1 MQRARTAQRRPKNES
16 IDCIGVSAR
25 RVHAHGERDEDEDLH
40 HASPIMQGYGG
51 PRHQACL
58 HWDCLNALPKGPVM
72 DISNVL
78 LKVMALY
85 KHSQTIER
93 AVSDLLNE
101 VQMMVTTRAEAKEIE
116 IEEK

>member
-1 MQRARTAQRRPKNES
+1 
-16 IDCIGVSAR
+16 
-25 RVHAHGERDEDEDLH
+25 
-40 HASPIMQGYGG
+40 
-51 PRHQACL
+51 
-58 HWDCLNALPKGPVM
+58 M

-85 KHSQTIER
+85 QHSKTIER

>member
-1 MQRARTAQRRPKNES
+1 M
-16 IDCIGVSAR
+16 
-25 RVHAHGERDEDEDLH
+25 DL
-40 HASPIMQGYGG
+40 
-51 PRHQACL
+51 
-58 HWDCLNALPKGPVM
+58 
-72 DISNVL
+72 SNVL